1 MAISGTAVLVW
12 IRHGCLTLV
21 VTARLRVEVLG
32 IGCDLCCAVQ
42 IMSSSEPTVQHGRTL
57 PSCLFTAGANG
68 FVPAPEGISMS
79 GQDDMGSP
87 AVRTGAERGA
97 QQRLSR
103 RSVLR
108 GAAGAGVAGIAATA
122 LAGTAVPAVAASA
135 RSAVPAARGMKAET
149 KDADADA
156 DQIVVHVR
164 DAESGEIDVFRG
176 TSQTRLRDPE
186 LAARLVRA
194 SR

>member
-1 MAISGTAVLVW
+1 
-12 IRHGCLTLV
+12 
-21 VTARLRVEVLG
+21 
-32 IGCDLCCAVQ
+32 
-42 IMSSSEPTVQHGRTL
+42 
-57 PSCLFTAGANG
+57 
-68 FVPAPEGISMS
+68 MS
-79 GQDDMGSP
+79 GQDDMSSP
-87 AVRTGAERGA
+87 SGRTGADREA

-122 LAGTAVPAVAASA
+122 LASTTVPAFAASA
-135 RSAVPAARGMKAET
+135 RPAVPAAHGTKAET
-149 KDADADA
+149 KDADTA

-164 DAESGEIDVFRG
+164 DAKSGEIDVFRG
-176 TSQTRLRDPE
+176 TSQTRMHDRE